1 MFVMSRWE
9 PGAQERLER
18 AALELFLEAGYEQ
31 TTVAEIA
38 ARAGVTER
46 TFFRYFADKREVLFA
61 GGHALEDLMVGQVA
75 AAPAGVAP
83 LEAVAGSLQT
93 VALEFFAD
101 RHAFARQRQLII
113 NSSSDLQERELL
125 KLASLTI
132 AVAAALRDRGVAE
145 PGASLAAESGVAVF
159 KTAFAQW
166 VSAGPAREFSE
177 LIKETFTQLK
187 SVVAVA

>member
-1 MFVMSRWE
+1 MSRWE
-9 PGAQERLER
+9 PGARERLER
-18 AALELFLEAGYEQ
+18 AALELFIDPGYEQ

-46 TFFRYFADKREVLFA
+46 TFFRYFSDKREVLFA
-61 GGHALEDLMVGQVA
+61 GGHALEDLMVSQVA

-83 LEAVAGSLQT
+83 LEAVAGALDT
-93 VALEFFAD
+93 VALDIFAD

-132 AVAAALRDRGVAE
+132 AVAAALRARGVAE

-166 VSAGPAREFSE
+166 VSAGPGREFGE